1 MAIWYVPAQ
10 AGSALSADPVA
21 SCGPGLQLN
30 AGRVENNLMS
40 LQGRTLRMVRA
51 GTPVSVGERV
61 SDADAFTIYRAS
73 AGDGPLAV
81 SWYPDLPGTR
91 SLAKLLTWLVD
102 IGSPHPAFTWPIDTV
117 MSEEM
122 PGFGLV
128 MPLPEPG
135 LVSLGQLLAR
145 TESPSFPVLISIG
158 LQLVSAFEGL
168 HEAAMCYRDIGLGTI
183 MADADRGAIALV
195 DIDAIAPDHSER
207 YLGSSSPF
215 MAPEVVRGEAPVS
228 WRSDRHSLAVL
239 LFFLFMHGHPL
250 VGKGTDPDGGDE
262 GEVALRAFGLA
273 PVFVFDPKDDSN
285 RPVPGDQVLR
295 WWPVYPRFFR
305 AVFDRAFTTGLWD
318 PAAGRVTEE
327 QWLSAL
333 TRLEDCVG
341 TCSCGASVLR
351 DPEDGAGRCW
361 NCGLTLQL
369 PEGRQWP
376 DGSRAHRGRL
386 LPRHSPQRQDA
397 ARRRRHG
404 GRGGM
409 EDRDW
414 LAHLPRRPPGL
425 TRR

>member
-1 MAIWYVPAQ
+1 
-10 AGSALSADPVA
+10 
-21 SCGPGLQLN
+21 
-30 AGRVENNLMS
+30 
-40 LQGRTLRMVRA
+40 MVRA
-51 GTPVSVGERV
+51 GRPVSVGERV
-61 SDADAFTIYRAS
+61 ADSDAFTVYRAS

-128 MPLPEPG
+128 MPVPEPG
-135 LVSLGQLLAR
+135 LESLGRLLSRA
-145 TESPSFPVLISIG
+145 ESPSFRVLISIG

-168 HEAAMCYRDIGLGTI
+168 HEAAMCYRDIGLGTVL
-183 MADADRGAIALV
+183 ADADRGAIALV

-207 YLGSSSPF
+207 YIGSSSPF

-250 VGKGTDPDGGDE
+250 DGTGTDPGTGDE
-262 GEVALRAFGLA
+262 SEVALRAFGLE

-285 RPVPGDQVLR
+285 RPAPGDRALV

-305 AVFDRAFTTGLWD
+305 ALFEQAFTTGLRD
-318 PAAGRVTEE
+318 PASGRVTEE

-333 TRLEDCVG
+333 ARLEDCVRA
-341 TCSCGASVLR
+341 CSCGASVLR
-351 DPEDGAGRCW
+351 DPEEPGQRCW
-361 NCGLTLQL
+361 NCGIDSPVT
-369 PEGRQWP
+369 G
-376 DGSRAHRGRL
+376 GSTMA
-386 LPRHSPQRQDA
+386 
-397 ARRRRHG
+397 
-404 GRGGM
+404 
-409 EDRDW
+409 
-414 LAHLPRRPPGL
+414 
-425 TRR
+425 